1 MAGLRLFGIMPAL
14 PPTIPFGSHQF
25 TTLISG
31 GVGPTSLVELHE
43 WT

>member
-1 MAGLRLFGIMPAL
+1 MPELRLFGIMLAL
-14 PPTIPFGSHQF
+14 PPAIPFGSHQF

-31 GVGPTSLVELHE
+31 GTGPTSLVELHE